1 MKRQLSII
9 ILLAQIA
16 SLSACGSE
24 NVQQNETTS
33 AQNSTETT
41 IPAETLD
48 VPELDNG
55 GKIFTIL
62 ACNEDVRYTY
72 IEDVE
77 QTGDAMDDAIYLRNR
92 KVEKHL
98 GISLK
103 IVDTSTETARTDI
116 YTPLSRDVMSGDA
129 QYDMISPHI
138 LQSIS
143 QLVTENMVVD
153 LSHINYVDFTK
164 SWWNGDFTDTLNL
177 NGKLFYASGD
187 MIVPNARVI
196 VFNKRMME
204 DYKLPDIYEVINSGA
219 WTLDKLGEYTKDI
232 THDADGNGIM
242 DKNDIYA
249 FSDLANTGL
258 ATSFIHGSNQLFVT
272 KVKNGFD
279 IQLGSEKM
287 YNITTKLYDYIYK
300 EGNTAITNVE
310 FGNGKVLF
318 GSQVL
323 LKLQIL
329 RDYDTD
335 FGIIPF
341 PKYDESQEKYQSSV
355 WNGLVCVPVTA
366 KDYSLSG
373 AVLETMAYYSQ
384 STLMPA
390 YYDKLLDSKFVRD
403 DESAAMLD
411 LIFDGLVY
419 DIGLCFDN
427 FIGCY
432 GAPGKLLNEG
442 STDLASFYAKNKSM
456 YEEHYAELFDAVK

>member
-1 MKRQLSII
+1 
-9 ILLAQIA
+9 
-16 SLSACGSE
+16 
-24 NVQQNETTS
+24 
-33 AQNSTETT
+33 
-41 IPAETLD
+41 
-48 VPELDNG
+48 
-55 GKIFTIL
+55 
-62 ACNEDVRYTY
+62 
-72 IEDVE
+72 
-77 QTGDAMDDAIYLRNR
+77 
-92 KVEKHL
+92 
-98 GISLK
+98 
-103 IVDTSTETARTDI
+103 
-116 YTPLSRDVMSGDA
+116 
-129 QYDMISPHI
+129 
-138 LQSIS
+138 
-143 QLVTENMVVD
+143 
-153 LSHINYVDFTK
+153 
-164 SWWNGDFTDTLNL
+164 
-177 NGKLFYASGD
+177 
-187 MIVPNARVI
+187 
-196 VFNKRMME
+196 
-204 DYKLPDIYEVINSGA
+204 
-219 WTLDKLGEYTKDI
+219 
-232 THDADGNGIM
+232 
-242 DKNDIYA
+242 
-249 FSDLANTGL
+249 
-258 ATSFIHGSNQLFVT
+258 
-272 KVKNGFD
+272 
-279 IQLGSEKM
+279 M
-287 YNITTKLYDYIYK
+287 YNITTKLHDYIYK
-300 EGNTAITNVE
+300 DGNTAITNVE